1 MELIKDRLR
10 QDDLPL
16 SCVFPAK
23 ANFQLGTPDAQGANR
38 PSHSVCD
45 FPITEA
51 LLDKGGNQCRIG
63 LALSHVVTGP
73 SCPAPC
79 LSLHT
84 YWKKRF
90 PPFIESYTAWLAD
103 LLEPTRV
110 SFESVFTVPPPTY
123 PLGSDA
129 RISRHR
135 KKRTYSK
142 VRCVISMAEFGT
154 PKNYDLGCADRLLK
168 SMVSAAAPVRTAKAR
183 D

>member
-90 PPFIESYTAWLAD
+90 PPFIESYTAWLSD

-110 SFESVFTVPPPTY
+110 SFGAFLRCRRLPIRWGATLEY
-123 PLGSDA
+123 LGT
-129 RISRHR
+129 R
-135 KKRTYSK
+135 KKRNYSK
-142 VRCVISMAEFGT
+142 VRCAIWMAEFGT
-154 PKNYDLGCADRLLK
+154 PKK
-168 SMVSAAAPVRTAKAR
+168 I
-183 D
+183 